1 MVNKINYDQALR
13 DANANAERKL
23 VQEENTSKNLGI
35 AEGKDLV
42 QRNPNPYGLVSRQQ
56 YDKAMQEYPAME
68 SNATP
73 YTVGWYFMP
82 IRGWLFTSYSSYPYI
97 YDESI
102 SAWLYFE
109 AGYKKP
115 TFYEYGLKNGFKW
128 PKESRSLIIS
138 PNFLY
143 LIKYLI

>member
-42 QRNPNPYGLVSRQQ
+42 QRNPNAYGLVSRQQ

-82 IRGWLFTSYSSYPYI
+82 NRGWLFTSY
-97 YDESI
+97 
-102 SAWLYFE
+102 
-109 AGYKKP
+109 
-115 TFYEYGLKNGFKW
+115 
-128 PKESRSLIIS
+128 
-138 PNFLY
+138 
-143 LIKYLI
+143 